1 MTSKRLKYNRTNCPP
16 LPRNTKDHKTKSV
29 GRNNSFRQEDK
40 TVPHLLQQQRKVNR
54 TMKAQ
59 DGTIIILV
67 KEGNSHRNKDQQ
79 TASSVTMVNPQ
90 TFEQKTTS
98 DHASR
103 IRNSRS
109 SPGL

>member
-16 LPRNTKDHKTKSV
+16 PSGNTKDHNTKSV
-29 GRNNSFRQEDK
+29 MDK
-40 TVPHLLQQQRKVNR
+40 TVPYLLQQQRQVNR
-54 TMKAQ
+54 TMKAL

-67 KEGNSHRNKDQQ
+67 KEGNSHRNKDEQ